1 MRDPK
6 RIDRVLKLLKIYWT
20 KYPDLRL
27 GQILGN
33 AVPSVKGYN
42 LSGQPTSSPGS
53 IYAYEDKDFEDWL
66 RKQVP
71 VLDQLAIEAP
81 STSRGEL

>member
-6 RIDRVLKLLKIYWT
+6 RIERILSLLKIYWT

-33 AVPSVKGYN
+33 AVPSIHGRT
-42 LSGQPTSSPGS
+42 LDGQPSVAPGN
-53 IYAYEDKDFEDWL
+53 IYAYEDVKFEAWL
-66 RKQVP
+66 RSQTP
-71 VLDQLAIEAP
+71 VLDQLAVEAP
-81 STSRGEL
+81 RRGEL